1 MNWLGFY
8 GLALFAAVY
17 PVLLAIVGL
26 LLTRP
31 RPIVL
36 LAGLLTGAFLTTMI
50 AGVVIVSVLGST
62 DALSGSNKATVRAW
76 VNIGIGV
83 ILLAGTVYILLNGGQ
98 RPLFRRKRSKSP
110 DTGETGTTSSKE
122 PSGWSKRAGAADSF
136 WAAAII
142 GVAIDL
148 PSVWFLAALK
158 YLIDAEFSVAV
169 VFLLLLSYA
178 VIAYISIELSLL
190 FSIKWPAQTQRVV
203 QSANNWLKGHQ
214 RLIAAGIAG
223 FIGIWQLSL
232 GISKLP

>member
-1 MNWLGFY
+1 MNWAGY
-8 GLALFAAVY
+8 YALALFAAVY
-17 PVLLAIVGL
+17 PVLLAIVAL
-26 LLTRP
+26 FLTRP

-50 AGVVIVSVLGST
+50 AGVVLVSVIGST
-62 DALSGSNKATVRAW
+62 DVFTGSDKFTVRAW
-76 VNIGIGV
+76 FNIAIGV
-83 ILLAGTVYILLNGGQ
+83 ILIAGAAYILFNRGQ
-98 RPLFRRKRSKSP
+98 RRLLRRKHTETPGASKAQ
-110 DTGETGTTSSKE
+110 K
-122 PSGWSKRAGAADSF
+122 PSGWTARAGAADSF

-158 YLIDAEFSVAV
+158 YLIDAQFSVAV

-190 FSIKWPAQTQRVV
+190 FSIKWPTQTQRVV

-214 RLIAAGIAG
+214 RIIAAAIAG
-223 FIGIWQLSL
+223 GIGIWQLSL